1 MREIIISMILLG
13 LLILLMICDKGEWEN
28 DSNCFWYYR

>member
-13 LLILLMICDKGEWEN
+13 LLILLMICEKGEWKN
-28 DSNCFWYYR
+28 DS

>member
-1 MREIIISMILLG
+1 MREIIISIILLG

-28 DSNCFWYYR
+28 DS